1 MTDFEEARNYLNH
14 VTGFAKK
21 TSLSN
26 VQWILDVLGNPEKDL
41 FMIHVAGTNGKGS
54 VCAFLDSI
62 LTGAGIRT
70 GRFSSPHLIRME
82 ERIQI
87 GGREISEKR
96 FAEVFAKVK
105 SAVFLAVKEG
115 AEHPSFFEF
124 LFFMSLVFFQ
134 EENAEVCIIETGM
147 GGRHDATNVIVP
159 RLSVITAVSL
169 DHQEFLGNTL
179 ELIAAEKA
187 GIIKPRVP
195 VICLRQKPEVLRV
208 FQEEAAHKDS
218 EFLTIS
224 KDNLIF
230 SEKSSDYIDFLR
242 KSAYDKKSE
251 CLKLGLLGDFQY
263 ENAALAAAAVRLLF
277 PDLKR
282 RTVFNGLS
290 SAFLAGRMEEVSPN
304 IFIDGGHNLQA
315 AEAFCHTLEKY
326 FPQRKLIV
334 FAPSHKKEEEGIL
347 KLLTEVE
354 NLEGIIKVPVVNR
367 EIPEND
373 FLKAYKTMIK
383 KSEEGV
389 LCFCIGSFYLAGKVK
404 TFILNGGR
412 K

>member
-1 MTDFEEARNYLNH
+1 M
-14 VTGFAKK
+14 
-21 TSLSN
+21 
-26 VQWILDVLGNPEKDL
+26 
-41 FMIHVAGTNGKGS
+41 
-54 VCAFLDSI
+54 
-62 LTGAGIRT
+62 
-70 GRFSSPHLIRME
+70 
-82 ERIQI
+82 
-87 GGREISEKR
+87 
-96 FAEVFAKVK
+96 
-105 SAVFLAVKEG
+105 
-115 AEHPSFFEF
+115 
-124 LFFMSLVFFQ
+124 
-134 EENAEVCIIETGM
+134 
-147 GGRHDATNVIVP
+147 
-159 RLSVITAVSL
+159 
-169 DHQEFLGNTL
+169 
-179 ELIAAEKA
+179 
-187 GIIKPRVP
+187 
-195 VICLRQKPEVLRV
+195 
-208 FQEEAAHKDS
+208 
-218 EFLTIS
+218 
-224 KDNLIF
+224 
-230 SEKSSDYIDFLR
+230 R

>member
-1 MTDFEEARNYLNH
+1 M
-14 VTGFAKK
+14 
-21 TSLSN
+21 
-26 VQWILDVLGNPEKDL
+26 
-41 FMIHVAGTNGKGS
+41 
-54 VCAFLDSI
+54 
-62 LTGAGIRT
+62 
-70 GRFSSPHLIRME
+70 
-82 ERIQI
+82 
-87 GGREISEKR
+87 
-96 FAEVFAKVK
+96 
-105 SAVFLAVKEG
+105 KEG
-115 AEHPSFFEF
+115 ADHPSFFEF
-124 LFFMSLVFFQ
+124 LFFMSLVFFR
-134 EENAEVCIIETGM
+134 EEHAEVCIIETGM
-147 GGRHDATNVIVP
+147 GGRHDATNVIMP

-179 ELIAAEKA
+179 QLIAAEKA
-187 GIIKPRVP
+187 GIIKPGVP